1 MEKIRIIVY
10 DDLCELDETEM
21 LADNRDQAKAVAFNM
36 LRTTQDAKTV
46 ECWAKNKLIMKFN
59 LTKKMK
65 IIPSKTLHP
74 GWGGR
79 REGAGG
85 PRKGKDALDRIL
97 RFRVD
102 SETFEFLESLLNK
115 KGDYIRKAIQEKRER
130 DKQTAK
136 GSQ

>member
-36 LRTTQDAKTV
+36 LRTTQDARTV
-46 ECWAKNKLIMKFN
+46 ECWSKNKLVMKFN

-65 IIPSKTLHP
+65 IVPARTLHP

-79 REGAGG
+79 REGAGA
-85 PRKGKDALDRIL
+85 PSKGAKALINRIVL
-97 RFRVD
+97 HVD
-102 SETFEFLESLLNK
+102 EEMFDFLESKENK
-115 KGDYIRKAIQEKRER
+115 KAEWIRQAIIEKRDRER
-130 DKQTAK
+130 D
-136 GSQ
+136 SQ